1 MTQMLFVQQRDITF
15 TALVLE
21 LELLVSS
28 DRASEL
34 GATSLTAVPLYSM
47 FTVAVCKNHQRK
59 YQREDDDC
67 WALVTMETGK
77 LKIA

>member
-1 MTQMLFVQQRDITF
+1 MLFVQQRDITF
-15 TALVLE
+15 TAVVLE

-28 DRASEL
+28 DRAREL
-34 GATSLTAVPLYSM
+34 GATSLPAVPLYPI
-47 FTVAVCKNHQRK
+47 FTLAVCKNQQRRH
-59 YQREDDDC
+59 QREDDDC